1 MRCQCTICGIIY
13 DLKEPYEDD
22 SVSHGYC
29 EICWPWVK
37 HNLEIEISQIEES
50 QNPKVPMPE
59 DEMRLRP
66 ASNEKVKAFNI
77 GAKVLVNP

>member
-13 DLKEPYEDD
+13 DLKPPLEDD

-50 QNPKVPMPE
+50 
-59 DEMRLRP
+59 
-66 ASNEKVKAFNI
+66 FNT